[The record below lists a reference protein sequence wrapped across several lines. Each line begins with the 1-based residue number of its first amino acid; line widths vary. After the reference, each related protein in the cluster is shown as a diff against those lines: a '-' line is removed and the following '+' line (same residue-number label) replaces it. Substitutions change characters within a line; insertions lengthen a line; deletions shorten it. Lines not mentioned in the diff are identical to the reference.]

1 MSRLAPALVA
11 LSLIAGP
18 AAAFGPTLDMPSLT
32 FPEDTGTVSTQGCVA
47 TEAGSAPCE

>member
-1 MSRLAPALVA
+1 MQRLAPALIV

-32 FPEDTGTVSTQGCVA
+32 FPDASGTVSTQGCVA
-47 TEAGSAPCE
+47 TERTAEPCE